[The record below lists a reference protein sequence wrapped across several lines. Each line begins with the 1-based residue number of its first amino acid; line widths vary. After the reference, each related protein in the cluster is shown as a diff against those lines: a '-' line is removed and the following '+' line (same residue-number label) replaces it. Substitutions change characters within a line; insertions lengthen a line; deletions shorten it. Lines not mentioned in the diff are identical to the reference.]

1 MKKKKQTTGKCQ
13 SLTFF
18 SRMAAIVFHPQTPRV
33 RTILN
38 NTINGIPEKC
48 SGQLHNSQNLRKPK
62 NNRLE
67 LLY

>member
-1 MKKKKQTTGKCQ
+1 MKKKVNHRKVPI
-13 SLTFF
+13 SDFF

-38 NTINGIPEKC
+38 NTIKGIPEKC
-48 SGQLHNSQNLRKPK
+48 SGQLHNSQNLKKPK